1 MRTSLPVSIL
11 VLLLISTTVALGAAG
26 KDWTQFRGPDSAG
39 PRFAG
44 DVPEESFG
52 LKVAWTQALG
62 AGYSNVWLE
71 DGKAVTMY
79 TDGDVDVVA
88 AFEIGTGKRLWR
100 HELGPKY
107 RGHDGSDDGPIGT
120 PTVSDGTVYA
130 LGPSGQLVAVALA
143 DGSAKWR
150 HVLDAQNST
159 VPFYGYTSSPIVLGK
174 QILLATGGDGHAVTS
189 FDRETGKVLWASGED
204 SVSYQTPV
212 LAELGGRKQL
222 IVVTDRFLQ
231 GLDPA
236 DGKVLWKLRHTEG
249 EQTEQSAHP
258 TVVDGERFVVKF
270 GNGSRMYRHADGG
283 VQEVWRSQA
292 FGNTFALP
300 VLIGKHLYGFTG
312 SVLTCASVETG
323 EIAWRSREGGSFG
336 LSEVDGL
343 LAIATR
349 TGDLLLVDP
358 KPEGYKELA
367 RVSVLED
374 GNYAVPTFSDGLFL
388 VRNQRQMAAVRVD
401 AAIEPKVAVAGPS
414 ERLRGEFGK
423 WVASVERMP
432 AKQRQAAVDRRFA
445 DNPSTPLVEGD
456 NLATVVWKG
465 KASDVGVTGDVVP
478 NNQELGLEKVAGTD
492 LFFRSFELDPK
503 GQYTYS
509 LIVDYADPAADPRN
523 PYSVNFGGGGVAS
536 ELRMP
541 GWPASPH
548 IETPAEGAPRGTLDR
563 FPFHSLILNNTRDIQ
578 VWRPADYAN
587 DPQKRYPLLV
597 ANHGDNL
604 LRGGLMQ
611 NSLDNL
617 VGKSV
622 EPLIVVFVPRVAGPE
637 YGGEQ
642 AENYTRFL
650 VEELLPHLDK
660 HYRTDPARRAIMGP
674 GSAGVAAMVAAFL
687 RPDVFRQVAVQSFY
701 PIVPAQDRLPRAIA
715 AAGPKPELI
724 YVVYSNRDYDL
735 GSGRKAKDA
744 SQELLAELRAANVK
758 VIEQVADY
766 SPGWGGWRGQDD
778 EILAALFP
786 LTTEAASTE

>member
-1 MRTSLPVSIL
+1 MVSSL
-11 VLLLISTTVALGAAG
+11 VLLLLSTPLALGAGETDSA
-26 KDWTQFRGPDSAG
+26 QFRGPDAKG
-39 PRFAG
+39 PQFAG
-44 DVPEESFG
+44 DVPEEDFG
-52 LKVAWTQALG
+52 LKVAWTHDLG
-62 AGYSNVWLE
+62 AGYSNVWIE
-71 DGKAVTMY
+71 SGKAVTMH
-79 TDGDVDVVA
+79 TEGDVDVVA
-88 AFEIGTGKRLWR
+88 AYEVGSGKRLWR
-100 HELGPKY
+100 YELGPKY

-120 PTVSDGTVYA
+120 PTVSDGTVFA
-130 LGPSGQLVAVALA
+130 LGPSGQLVALALA
-143 DGSAKWR
+143 DGAVKWR

-204 SVSYQTPV
+204 SVAYQTPV
-212 LAELGGRKQL
+212 LAELGGRRQL
-222 IVVTDRFLQ
+222 IAVTDRFVQ

-249 EQTEQSAHP
+249 EQLQHSAHP
-258 TVVDGERFVVKF
+258 TVVDGERFVVKYDD
-270 GNGSRMYRHADGG
+270 GTRMYRYADGG
-283 VQEVWRSQA
+283 VQEVWRKPV

-300 VLIGKHLYGFTG
+300 VLIGQHLYGFTG
-312 SVLTCASVETG
+312 NVLTCASVDTG
-323 EIAWRSREGGSFG
+323 EIVWRSREGGSFG

-349 TGDLLLVDP
+349 SGDLLLVDP

-367 RVSVLED
+367 RVHVLED
-374 GNYAVPTFSDGLFL
+374 GNYAVPTFADGLFL
-388 VRNQRQMAAVRVD
+388 VRNQRQLAAVRVD
-401 AAIEPKVAVAGPS
+401 ASIEPQVAVAEPS

-423 WVASVERMP
+423 WVASIERMP

-445 DNPSTPLVEGD
+445 DLPSTPLVEG
-456 NLATVVWKG
+456 NGLVHVVWKG
-465 KASDVGVTGDVVP
+465 KATDVGVTGDVVP

-503 GQYTYS
+503 GQYAYS
-509 LIVDYADPAADPRN
+509 MIVDYAEPAADPHN
-523 PYSVNFGGGGVAS
+523 PNSVNFGGGVAS

-548 IETPAEGAPRGTLDR
+548 IDAPAEGAPRGTLDK
-563 FPFHSLILNNTRDIQ
+563 FPFRSLILNNTRDIQ
-578 VWRPADYAN
+578 VWRPADYAR

-617 VGKSV
+617 VGHTV
-622 EPLIVVFVPRVAGPE
+622 EPLIAVFVPRVAGPE

-650 VEELLPHLDK
+650 VEELLPHIDK
-660 HYRTDPARRAIMGP
+660 HYRTDPSRRAIMGP
-674 GSAGVAAMVAAFL
+674 GSAGVAAMVAAFT
-687 RPDVFRQVAVQSFY
+687 RPDVFRQAAVQSFY

-715 AAGPKPELI
+715 AEGPKPELV

-758 VIEQVADY
+758 VVEQVADY

-786 LTTEAASTE
+786 LTTEAAASE